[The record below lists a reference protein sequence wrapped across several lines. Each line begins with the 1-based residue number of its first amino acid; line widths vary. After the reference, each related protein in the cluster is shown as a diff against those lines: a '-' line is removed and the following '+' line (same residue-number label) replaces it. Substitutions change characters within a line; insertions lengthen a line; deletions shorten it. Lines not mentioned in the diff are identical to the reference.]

1 MTVFEF
7 EAVEADG
14 TTATGTLV
22 AATAEAAA
30 RQLQAR
36 GAVPLRID
44 VGATGTGP
52 ALRSRRTIAP
62 ERLARLARELSV
74 MLAAGLKLDHALASV
89 ARTRDLRALAPS
101 LTAVLEEVRPG
112 STLSDALARRPELMP
127 PYATGM
133 IRAGEAAGAL
143 GPVLGSLAVLAERRA
158 KSARA
163 VRAALTYPAILAA
176 TAMLSIAALFTVV
189 LPQLEPLFA
198 GAEDRLPAV
207 TVIVI
212 AASRLFREYGA
223 SALGGLIAAGLAGR
237 LALAMPETRRNLD
250 GLLIRLP
257 LAGSLIRRIE
267 GGRFAR
273 LMSTLLRAGLSA
285 PDALELARGAA
296 VNGAFADALA
306 DVRAAL
312 IEGQGIAGPLAAG
325 TVFPPVILDLARV
338 GEDTGRLAEVMGH
351 AADILEDEAEAEI
364 QRNIALLGPLLTI
377 GLGGLIAFVIAAVV
391 LAILSMNAVVM

>member
-223 SALGGLIAAGLAGR
+223 WALGGLIAAGLAGR